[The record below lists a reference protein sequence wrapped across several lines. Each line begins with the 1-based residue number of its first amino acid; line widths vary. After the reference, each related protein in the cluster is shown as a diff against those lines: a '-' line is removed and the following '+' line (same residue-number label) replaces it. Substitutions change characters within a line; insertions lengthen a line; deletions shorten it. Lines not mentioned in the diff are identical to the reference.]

1 MSGFSWDWSYAWS
14 VVPHLAEGFV
24 ITVQATVLGSIVALT
39 LGLAWTMVRLAEI
52 PLVSPIVALF
62 VQFIRGTPFLVQLF
76 FFFYVMPHY
85 GLTLSPLATGVIAL
99 GLFYSAYASEVY
111 RAGIEGIPVGQWEAC
126 LILGLPVGK
135 VWTMVV
141 LPQALRIVT
150 PMLGNYVI
158 VMFKETALL
167 STITVT
173 ELLHQAMDAALA
185 QYRYIEPLTLVGAFY
200 FVISYL
206 SAQGVGYLER
216 RSGTRV

>member
-1 MSGFSWDWSYAWS
+1 MKFSWDWAYAWS
-14 VVPHLAEGFV
+14 VVPHLVEGFIV
-24 ITVQATVLGSIVALT
+24 TVQATVLGSIVALT
-39 LGLAWTMVRLAEI
+39 LGLFWTLLRLAEI
-52 PLVSPIVALF
+52 PIVSAAAALF

-76 FFFYVMPHY
+76 FLFYVMPHY
-85 GLTLSPLATGVIAL
+85 GLTLSPLATGVLAI

-111 RAGIEGIPVGQWEAC
+111 RAGIEGIPAGQWEAC
-126 LILGLPVGK
+126 LTLGLPVGK

-173 ELLHQAMDAALA
+173 EIMHQAMDAALA

-200 FVISYL
+200 FAVSYL
-206 SAQGVGYLER
+206 SAQVVRYLER
-216 RSGTRV
+216 RNG